1 MPKAR
6 MDEYASL
13 QEGGNK
19 ALQLMENQ
27 LSETQ
32 YLVGDEM
39 TIADISLYAYTHVAD
54 EGGFDLNRYPEI
66 QSWCRRIQS
75 TDSYVGMK

>member
-1 MPKAR
+1 
-6 MDEYASL
+6 
-13 QEGGNK
+13 
-19 ALQLMENQ
+19 MENQ

-32 YLVGDEM
+32 YLVGDAM

-75 TDSYVGMK
+75 TDGYVGMA